1 MLGGLFDHDRHL
13 AGRGHFAVLHR
24 RTQRLDVAVDCGG
37 DIVGPARDVLP
48 LPGGVRRHEVK
59 DRADVLGRGGDVVQ
73 IGRGPAR
80 FVDFQLQAQPLAHG
94 VERDGVDV
102 VSRLQPVQRRKCLAG
117 GGREFLVAGGGEVLV
132 LGLVPGQAEFGGE
145 ARVKPDQGVR
155 VGVGDGVNGRL
166 LARGGSVV

>member
-1 MLGGLFDHDRHL
+1 MRSKIARMSWDGEAMLFRS
-13 AGRGHFAVLHR
+13 AV
-24 RTQRLDVAVDCGG
+24 C
-37 DIVGPARDVLP
+37 
-48 LPGGVRRHEVK
+48 
-59 DRADVLGRGGDVVQ
+59 
-73 IGRGPAR
+73 PAR

-94 VERDGVDV
+94 VEGDGVDV
-102 VSRLQPVQRRKCLAG
+102 VNRLQPVQRGECLAR

-166 LARGGSVV
+166 LAHGGSVV